1 MLIRK
6 TDGGYLYATTDLA
19 AARFR
24 LQELQ
29 ADSLVYI
36 VDRRQKL
43 HFDMLLAA
51 LQKAG
56 WIKTPMQFNHL
67 AFGTVLGADK
77 KPFKTR
83 GGETIKLIDLLDKV
97 VHWNEA
103 HNPSLS
109 ALEKQHVAHVIGIG
123 ALKYADLA
131 NDLGRDYVFD
141 WDKMLSFDGNTA
153 PYLQNAYVRIQAI
166 FRKGLCLA

>member
-1 MLIRK
+1 
-6 TDGGYLYATTDLA
+6 
-19 AARFR
+19 
-24 LQELQ
+24 
-29 ADSLVYI
+29 

-97 VHWNEA
+97 VH
-103 HNPSLS
+103 
-109 ALEKQHVAHVIGIG
+109 
-123 ALKYADLA
+123 
-131 NDLGRDYVFD
+131 
-141 WDKMLSFDGNTA
+141 
-153 PYLQNAYVRIQAI
+153 
-166 FRKGLCLA
+166 